1 VTKASEHV
9 LVAKLGSARRR
20 ELQDIKSAPAF
31 KSCPRPRLAEP
42 VFAVQSI
49 ARRYNAEPKIS
60 AGEQDGRARQSR
72 EAIEKGH
79 PNLERCWVTGPTLRK
94 ILNISSVTLWR
105 WRHRQHSEFRSAKS
119 INSRLYFY
127 WPDVQAWLDKQ
138 TDAA

>member
-1 VTKASEHV
+1 MTKASEHV

-72 EAIEKGH
+72 ETIEKGH

-94 ILNISSVTLWR
+94 NPQYQFGDVVALAPSTAQRISI
-105 WRHRQHSEFRSAKS
+105 RQKHQQPSLLLLA
-119 INSRLYFY
+119 
-127 WPDVQAWLDKQ
+127 
-138 TDAA
+138 